1 MAESKM
7 SIPIKGEDDI
17 FSSSPFI
24 GIRRHRLLTDGQGVT
39 TLVAFHRC
47 PLDCKYCL
55 NPQCKDDKGI
65 WRYLTPRQL
74 YDRLIIDDLYFQS
87 TGGGVVFG
95 GGEPLLY
102 PSFIKQ
108 MAELCKGRG
117 WKISVESSLNVP
129 ISHVQELTNTISEYI
144 VDIKDMNPAIYRAY
158 TGKDNRQ
165 VIENLEYLVAQ
176 GCGEKVLVRIPAIKG
191 YNTNEDIAQSEGDLH
206 RLGITRIE
214 HLKYVTNP
222 KEQAVNADRPM
233 GNAICEVL
241 KHIRMLIAKTNHI
254 DYKPHE
260 CQHKG
265 DCLGTCPRCEYELN
279 MLKEVLEKRK
289 SGGYNIKI

>member
-1 MAESKM
+1 MIGDTDK
-7 SIPIKGEDDI
+7 SIEREDEI

-47 PLDCKYCL
+47 PLACKYCL
-55 NPQCKDDKGI
+55 NPQCKDEKGI

-74 YDRLIIDDLYFQS
+74 YERLMIDDLYFQS

-108 MAELCKGRG
+108 FAELCKERG

-129 ISHVQELTNTISEYI
+129 IGNIQELINVIAEYI
-144 VDIKDMNPAIYRAY
+144 VDIKDMNPAIYQAY
-158 TGKDNRQ
+158 TGKDNRL
-165 VIENLEYLVAQ
+165 VIENLKYLVEQ
-176 GCGEKVLVRIPAIKG
+176 GLREKILVRVPVIEG
-191 YNTNEDIAQSEGDLH
+191 YNTYEDISHSKSELY
-206 RLGITRIE
+206 RLGLTRIE

-222 KEQAVNADRPM
+222 IEQVVNADRPM
-233 GNAICEVL
+233 GKAICEVL
-241 KHIRMLIAKTNHI
+241 KHVRLLVAKTNHI
-254 DYKPHE
+254 DYQPHA
-260 CQHKG
+260 CHHKG
-265 DCLGTCPRCEYELN
+265 DCLGTCPLCESELN
-279 MLKEVLEKRK
+279 MLTEELEKRK
-289 SGGYNIKI
+289 SEGYTIKI